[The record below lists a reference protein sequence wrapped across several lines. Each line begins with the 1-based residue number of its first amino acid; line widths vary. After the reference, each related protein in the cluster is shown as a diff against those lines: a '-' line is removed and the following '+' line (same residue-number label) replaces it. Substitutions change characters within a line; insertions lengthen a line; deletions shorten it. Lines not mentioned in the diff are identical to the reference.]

1 MQTAVDLPAFAQQIA
16 AMHQVTQSKF
26 GWCRNNTIGSS
37 RQINT
42 MNDDW
47 LEFWRAHRLAY
58 QLKLAA
64 KNGYKGELQTLGE
77 KLLIECPVLFSN
89 HQMQASMLHGDLWGG
104 NISGLS
110 SGQAIIYDPA
120 FYYGDREVDLAM
132 SYLFGGFDASFYAA
146 YNEAWPL
153 DDGFKVRKVFYNI
166 YHIINHLN
174 LFGSAYHA
182 QAINMIKQVLSE
194 I

>member
-1 MQTAVDLPAFAQQIA
+1 
-16 AMHQVTQSKF
+16 
-26 GWCRNNTIGSS
+26 
-37 RQINT
+37 
-42 MNDDW
+42 
-47 LEFWRAHRLAY
+47 
-58 QLKLAA
+58 
-64 KNGYKGELQTLGE
+64 
-77 KLLIECPVLFSN
+77 
-89 HQMQASMLHGDLWGG
+89 MLHGDLWGG